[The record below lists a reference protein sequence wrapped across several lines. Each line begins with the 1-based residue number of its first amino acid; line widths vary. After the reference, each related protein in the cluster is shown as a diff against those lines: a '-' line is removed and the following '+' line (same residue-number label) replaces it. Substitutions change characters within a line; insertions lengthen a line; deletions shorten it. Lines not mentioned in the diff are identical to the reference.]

1 MSLLHFI
8 LLGYRLLY
16 LMEWAKKIYIPKLHR
31 RIGGSTARRGQEA
44 RYGAT
49 GRRARWA
56 TLRKRRGEEARV
68 GGAVGRDGGLGPW
81 DGGKGG
87 GDCRVSV
94 VEAGRQGLVEAEF
107 GLGIT
112 IREVEGGRLIEEE
125 VTLWRAARGGEG
137 WGAVWRSRWR
147 RMAVMPNSA

>member
-1 MSLLHFI
+1 M
-8 LLGYRLLY
+8 G
-16 LMEWAKKIYIPKLHR
+16 HR
-31 RIGGSTARRGQEA
+31 
-44 RYGAT
+44 
-49 GRRARWA
+49 
-56 TLRKRRGEEARV
+56 
-68 GGAVGRDGGLGPW
+68 

-87 GDCRVSV
+87 VLRRESV

-137 WGAVWRSRWR
+137 WGAVWEIEMEEDGGDDRRVGEKGEDGHLAAARRAEQRQDLVDPGEEHGPSDPRGTGGPSRFGVGWGT
-147 RMAVMPNSA
+147 